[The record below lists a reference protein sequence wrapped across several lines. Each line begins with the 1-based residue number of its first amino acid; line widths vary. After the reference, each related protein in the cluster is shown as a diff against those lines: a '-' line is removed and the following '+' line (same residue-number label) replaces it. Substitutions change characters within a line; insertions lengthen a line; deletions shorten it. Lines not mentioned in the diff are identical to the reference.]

1 MLTLSLIFKLLVFHC
16 VDATRLQANNR
27 TTKLWSTLAP
37 EDERKKIYTYKTNS
51 DGILFRGIQ
60 IKSIV
65 SWFQCTCAWKKYDD
79 GVCPVFIAGS
89 PTHSA
94 SDELCCGK
102 RCYFLDRQSQTNFIP
117 HHANDDDYDGC
128 AKGDYSN
135 ALTIHM
141 Y

>member
-37 EDERKKIYTYKTNS
+37 EDERKKTYTYKTNS

-65 SWFQCTCAWKKYDD
+65 SWFQCACAWKKYDD
-79 GVCPVFIAGS
+79 GVCPVLLPVLWLTLQAMNCVAVNDAIFTTDNLKQILFRIMPMMMITMGVRRE
-89 PTHSA
+89 TI
-94 SDELCCGK
+94 
-102 RCYFLDRQSQTNFIP
+102 QTR
-117 HHANDDDYDGC
+117 
-128 AKGDYSN
+128 
-135 ALTIHM
+135 
-141 Y
+141 